1 MSIATSDLYE
11 AAYYLVN
18 GCELVEITAAPAG
31 RELRCRMSFAGESID
46 HLQVAYL
53 HGHAAA
59 NLFQF
64 RRAYNELA
72 GALTRAK
79 KQAKAELAAART
91 NGSRP

>member
-1 MSIATSDLYE
+1 MSISTSDLYE

-31 RELRCRMSFAGESID
+31 RELRCRMSFAGQSIE
-46 HLQVAYL
+46 HLQVSYL

-72 GALTRAK
+72 AALMRAK
-79 KQAKAELAAART
+79 KQAKVELAT
-91 NGSRP
+91 NRNDGSRS